1 VHDCDLKGKYV
12 SLVLEATTEAP
23 FCLTEVGVHSTV
35 NVISYAD
42 ITFSGSSDYDPM
54 LIA

>member
-1 VHDCDLKGKYV
+1 MHDCDLKGKYV
-12 SLVLEATTEAP
+12 SFVLVATTVAP

-35 NVISYAD
+35 NIISYAD
-42 ITFSGSSDYDPM
+42 ISFSGSSDYDPI